1 MVQSITDIKSCSV
14 LSSVCVIIRFA
25 SGLLWIRQDSMMPEV
40 HAEVRFASL
49 KSRKKIVAND
59 ENYALAA

>member
-1 MVQSITDIKSCSV
+1 MLLCWLI
-14 LSSVCVIIRFA
+14 
-25 SGLLWIRQDSMMPEV
+25 SGLLWIRQDSMMLEV
-40 HAEVRFASL
+40 HAEVRLASL

>member
-1 MVQSITDIKSCSV
+1 MLR
-14 LSSVCVIIRFA
+14 LSNI
-25 SGLLWIRQDSMMPEV
+25 SGLLWIRQDSMMLEV

>member
-1 MVQSITDIKSCSV
+1 
-14 LSSVCVIIRFA
+14 
-25 SGLLWIRQDSMMPEV
+25 MMLEV

>member
-1 MVQSITDIKSCSV
+1 MTETGCYQQAKV
-14 LSSVCVIIRFA
+14 LYCDTI
-25 SGLLWIRQDSMMPEV
+25 SGLLWIRQDSMMLEV
-40 HAEVRFASL
+40 HAEVRLASL

>member
-1 MVQSITDIKSCSV
+1 MLSPPIGGSLHFV
-14 LSSVCVIIRFA
+14 LGVDLGFDGILETQGACRGAV
-25 SGLLWIRQDSMMPEV
+25 GHV
-40 HAEVRFASL
+40 